1 MGGCNGVKVINI
13 LESTIFV
20 HHLLCGFGL
29 CHFLKNLLKFYLVL
43 KFIIDFFQCLYLRIV
58 LFVYCVNYILDG
70 ISFFFKR
77 FNLRLPFI
85 FGGCFIIECGRV
97 YPRHSDVGER
107 ECVRIGLAYSIPKIA
122 LSVRIQ
128 FCLCLLTRHPVIL
141 HKRTNSPLT
150 ISDILCWIP
159 NAANCGCHLLCR
171 QACLIAQLLQ
181 CGYLLSEIKSCLAC
195 LNLCGN
201 KIIQRLSC
209 ISSLPSLSN
218 QSINITLCLV
228 ICYAE
233 FYLYRIICLY
243 KLSLLGGNIISSIN
257 RLTNNFYRFSVLL
270 VYLLKLRII
279 FSSRNLTV
287 IICTFN
293 LCKFAFIGA

>member
-1 MGGCNGVKVINI
+1 MGGCNGVKVVNI

-20 HHLLCGFGL
+20 HHLLCGFGF
-29 CHFLKNLLKFYLVL
+29 CHFLKNLLKLYLIL
-43 KFIIDFFQCLYLRIV
+43 KFIIDLFQCLYLRIV

-85 FGGCFIIECGRV
+85 FGGCFSIECGRV

-150 ISDILCWIP
+150 ISDILCGIP
-159 NAANCGCHLLCR
+159 TATKYGCHLLCR
-171 QACLIAQLLQ
+171 QACLITQLLQ
-181 CGYLLSEIKSCLAC
+181 CRYLLGKIKPCIAC
-195 LNLCGN
+195 SNLCSN

-209 ISSLPSLSN
+209 ISSLPRLNN
-218 QSINITLCLV
+218 QSLNITLCLV

-233 FYLYRIICLY
+233 FCLYRIICLY
-243 KLSLLGGNIISSIN
+243 KLSLLGGNIISSID
-257 RLTNNFYRFSVLL
+257 RLTDNFYRFSVLL
-270 VYLLKLRII
+270 IYLLKLRII

-287 IICTFN
+287 IICTLN
-293 LCKFAFIGA
+293 LCKFAFIGT

>member
-1 MGGCNGVKVINI
+1 M
-13 LESTIFV
+13 
-20 HHLLCGFGL
+20 
-29 CHFLKNLLKFYLVL
+29 
-43 KFIIDFFQCLYLRIV
+43 
-58 LFVYCVNYILDG
+58 DG

-85 FGGCFIIECGRV
+85 FGGCV
-97 YPRHSDVGER
+97 SLRHSDVWER
-107 ECVRIGLAYSIPKIA
+107 ECVRIGLAYSVPKIA
-122 LSVRIQ
+122 LNVCIILC
-128 FCLCLLTRHPVIL
+128 FCLLTGHPIVL
-141 HKRTNSPLT
+141 HNRKNSPLT
-150 ISDILCWIP
+150 IPGILCGIP

-181 CGYLLSEIKSCLAC
+181 CGYLLSEIKPCLAC

-209 ISSLPSLSN
+209 ISSLPRLSN
-218 QSINITLCLV
+218 QSLNITLCLV

-233 FYLYRIICLY
+233 FCLYRIICLY
-243 KLSLLGGNIISSIN
+243 KLSLLGGNIISGIN
-257 RLTNNFYRFSVLL
+257 RLTDNLYRFGVFFI
-270 VYLLKLRII
+270 YLLKLRII

>member
-1 MGGCNGVKVINI
+1 MGGCNGVKVVNI

-20 HHLLCGFGL
+20 HHLLCGFGF
-29 CHFLKNLLKFYLVL
+29 CHFLKNLLKLYLVL
-43 KFIIDFFQCLYLRIV
+43 KFIIDLFQCLYLRIV

-85 FGGCFIIECGRV
+85 FGGCV
-97 YPRHSDVGER
+97 SLRHSDVGER
-107 ECVRIGLAYSIPKIA
+107 ECVRIGLVYGSPQCVLGISIR
-122 LSVRIQ
+122 LS
-128 FCLCLLTRHPVIL
+128 FCLLTRHPVNL

-150 ISDILCWIP
+150 ISGILCGIP
-159 NAANCGCHLLCR
+159 NAANCGRYLLCR

-181 CGYLLSEIKSCLAC
+181 CGYLLSEIKPCLAC

-209 ISSLPSLSN
+209 ISSLPRLSN
-218 QSINITLCLV
+218 QSLNITLCLV

-233 FYLYRIICLY
+233 FCLYRIICLY
-243 KLSLLGGNIISSIN
+243 KLSLLGGNIISGIN
-257 RLTNNFYRFSVLL
+257 RLTNNFYRFSILL
-270 VYLLKLRII
+270 I
-279 FSSRNLTV
+279 
-287 IICTFN
+287 
-293 LCKFAFIGA
+293 

>member
-1 MGGCNGVKVINI
+1 MGGCNGVKVVNI

-20 HHLLCGFGL
+20 HHLLCGFGF
-29 CHFLKNLLKFYLVL
+29 CHFLKNLLKLYLVL
-43 KFIIDFFQCLYLRIV
+43 KFIIDLFQCLYLRIV
-58 LFVYCVNYILDG
+58 LFVYCVDYILDG

-85 FGGCFIIECGRV
+85 FGGYV
-97 YPRHSDVGER
+97 SLRHSDIRER

-150 ISDILCWIP
+150 ISDILCGIP
-159 NAANCGCHLLCR
+159 TATKYGCHLLCR
-171 QACLIAQLLQ
+171 QACLITQLLQ
-181 CGYLLSEIKSCLAC
+181 CRYLLGKIKPCIAC
-195 LNLCGN
+195 SNLCSN

-209 ISSLPSLSN
+209 ISSLPRLNN
-218 QSINITLCLV
+218 QSLNITLCLV

-233 FYLYRIICLY
+233 FCLYRIICLY
-243 KLSLLGGNIISSIN
+243 KLSLLGGNIISSID

-293 LCKFAFIGA
+293 LCKFAFIGT